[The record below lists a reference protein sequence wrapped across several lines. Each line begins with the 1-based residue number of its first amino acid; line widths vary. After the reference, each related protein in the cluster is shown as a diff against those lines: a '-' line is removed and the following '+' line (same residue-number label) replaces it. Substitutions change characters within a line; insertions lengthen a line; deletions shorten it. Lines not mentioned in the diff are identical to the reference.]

1 MLIKANID
9 DLDEVISL
17 YDEVLADKDN
27 LKFSN
32 WERGIYPTEEFAA
45 DAITNGSLF
54 FFAEEGVIKGGVVLD
69 SRQPEDY
76 NKIQWT
82 ISAPDDRVL
91 VVHTLC
97 IRPTY
102 KRNGAGTRLLAE
114 IETYGREKHFEI
126 IRFDTY
132 CDNVP
137 ARRLY
142 HKNGYNE
149 VGMTGIFVYG
159 KERLLRC
166 FEKRL

>member
-91 VVHTLC
+91 VVHAVSKPIVYSVHAISRSIVPGKPMVL
-97 IRPTY
+97 IPF
-102 KRNGAGTRLLAE
+102 LASACAP
-114 IETYGREKHFEI
+114 R
-126 IRFDTY
+126 
-132 CDNVP
+132 
-137 ARRLY
+137 
-142 HKNGYNE
+142 
-149 VGMTGIFVYG
+149 
-159 KERLLRC
+159 
-166 FEKRL
+166 